1 MEKLDLDVL
10 KELSQMDLNG
20 LVSIYLPT
28 FKQGQEANQ
37 SRIRLK
43 NLIRDAEESLVE
55 NGFSEKVAL
64 ALLKPATKLLDETIF
79 WQNQELGLGIFLSPE
94 EMRYYKLPFEVE
106 ELAIVSNRFYIRP
119 LLKLFTSIENFNVLT
134 LSQAEVKLFEANP
147 YGIKKIEVPEID
159 ELVENYI
166 PANEL
171 HQEATSPKGAASGGG
186 PGMHGY
192 NEMSKT
198 EKNEISKHLRSIDKE
213 VNKVLKDT
221 KHPLIVYSVDYIYP
235 MYREVSSYPN
245 LMEES
250 IKGSPEGVGE
260 KEIHQ
265 KAVDVFKPR
274 VEKRLEKEI
283 EKFMTLLNTDSKL
296 GTDSIERIV
305 LSSNNGGVDTLFIA
319 EDVQKWGVFNEE
331 DNSLDVN
338 NKEDVGHV
346 DLMDKAA
353 MLTLSSGGT
362 VHVLQRDKMPSGK
375 PIAAVLRF

>member
-43 NLIRDAEESLVE
+43 NLIRDAEGSLVE
-55 NGFSEKVAL
+55 RGFSEKDAL
-64 ALLKPATKLLDETIF
+64 GLLKPVTKLLDETIF
-79 WQNQELGLGIFLSPE
+79 WQNQEHGLGIFVSPE
-94 EMRYYKLPFEVE
+94 GMRYYKLPFEVQ

-119 LLKLFTSIENFNVLT
+119 LLKLFTSVEDFNVLT
-134 LSQAEVKLFEANP
+134 LSQAEVKLYEANP
-147 YGIKKIEVPEID
+147 YGIRRIEVPEID

-171 HQEATSPKGAASGGG
+171 RQEATSPKGAASGGG

-213 VNKVLKDT
+213 VNRVLKDT
-221 KHPLIVYSVDYIYP
+221 KHPLIVYSVDYIFP
-235 MYREVSSYPN
+235 MYREVSSYSN

-250 IKGSPEGVGE
+250 IKGSPEGAGE

-265 KAVDVFKPR
+265 KAMEIFAPR
-274 VEKRLEKEI
+274 MERRLEKEV
-283 EKFMTLLNTDSKL
+283 EKFTTLLNTDSKL
-296 GTDSIERIV
+296 VTDSIERIV

-319 EDVQKWGVFNEE
+319 EDVQKWGFFNED
-331 DNSLDVN
+331 DNSLEVN
-338 NKEDVGHV
+338 NKEDIGQV

-375 PIAAVLRF
+375 TIAAVLRF

>member
-28 FKQGQEANQ
+28 FGHAQEANQ

-43 NLIRDAEESLVE
+43 NLLRNAEGGLVE
-55 NGFSEKVAL
+55 KGFSERDAQS
-64 ALLKPATKLLDETIF
+64 LLKPATRLLDETIF
-79 WQNQELGLGIFLSPE
+79 WQNQDKGLAILVSPE
-94 EMRYYKLPFEVE
+94 GMKYFRLPLDVE
-106 ELAIVSNRFYIRP
+106 EIAIVSNRYYIKP
-119 LLKLFTSIENFNVLT
+119 LLKLLASIEKFNILT
-134 LSQAEVKLFEANP
+134 LSQAEVRLFEADP
-147 YGIKKIEVPEID
+147 YRIRKIEVPEID
-159 ELVENYI
+159 ELVENYV

-186 PGMHGY
+186 PAMHGY

-213 VNKVLKDT
+213 VNRVLKET
-221 KHPLIVYSVDYIYP
+221 KNPLIVYSVDYIYP
-235 MYREVSSYPN
+235 MYRDVSSYSN

-260 KEIHQ
+260 KDIHE
-265 KAVDVFKPR
+265 KARGIFSPR
-274 VEKRLEKEI
+274 VEKRLQKEA
-283 EKFMTLLNTDSKL
+283 EKFKTLINTDSKL
-296 GTDSIERIV
+296 ASDSIERIV
-305 LSSNNGGVDTLFIA
+305 LSAYSGGVDTVFIA
-319 EDVQKWGVFNEE
+319 EDVQKWGIFNET

-346 DLMDKAA
+346 DLMDFVA
-353 MLTLSSGGT
+353 MQTLFNGGT
-362 VHVLQRDKMPSGK
+362 VHLMEAGKMPSSK
-375 PIAAVLRF
+375 PIAAILRF

>member
-1 MEKLDLDVL
+1 MKELDLDVL

-37 SRIRLK
+37 GRIRLK
-43 NLIRDAEESLVE
+43 NLLRDAEGDLVKS
-55 NGFSEKVAL
+55 GFSQKDAL
-64 ALLKPATKLLDETIF
+64 DLLKPASKLLDETIF
-79 WQNQELGLGIFLSPE
+79 WQNQEQGLGIFISPK
-94 EMRYYKLPFEVE
+94 EMRYHKLPFEVD
-106 ELAIVSNRFYIRP
+106 ELAVVSNRFYIRP
-119 LLKLFTSIENFNVLT
+119 LIRLFTSIENFNVLA
-134 LSQAEVKLFEANP
+134 LSQAEVRLFEASP
-147 YGIKKIEVPEID
+147 YGIEKIEVPEID

-166 PANEL
+166 PASEL

-213 VNKVLKDT
+213 VNKVLKET
-221 KHPLIVYSVDYIYP
+221 KHPLIVHSVDYIYP

-250 IKGSPEGVGE
+250 IKGSPEGLGE
-260 KEIHQ
+260 KEIHK
-265 KAVDVFKPR
+265 KAMEIYAPR
-274 VEKRLEKEI
+274 AEARLEREVEK
-283 EKFMTLLNTDSKL
+283 FTTLFNTDSKL

-305 LSSNNGGVDTLFIA
+305 LSSNIGGVDTLFIA
-319 EDVQKWGVFNEE
+319 DDVQKWGSFDED

-338 NKEDVGHV
+338 NKEDVGQV

-353 MLTLSSGGT
+353 MLTLSNGGR
-362 VHVLQRDKMPSGK
+362 VHVLKRDKMPSGK
-375 PIAAVLRF
+375 TIAAVLRF

>member
-10 KELSQMDLNG
+10 VELSQMDLNG

-43 NLIRDAEESLVE
+43 NLIRDAEGSLVE
-55 NGFSEKVAL
+55 KGFSEKDAL
-64 ALLKPATKLLDETIF
+64 AFLKPATKLLDETIF
-79 WQNQELGLGIFLSPE
+79 WQNQEHGLGIFITPE

-119 LLKLFTSIENFNVLT
+119 LLKLFTSIEDFNVLT

-147 YGIKKIEVPEID
+147 YGIEKIEVPEID

-171 HQEATSPKGAASGGG
+171 RQEATSPKGAASGGG

-213 VNKVLKDT
+213 VNRVLKDT

-235 MYREVSSYPN
+235 MYREVSSYSN

-250 IKGSPEGVGE
+250 IKGSPEGIGE

-265 KAVDVFKPR
+265 KAMDIFSPR
-274 VEKRLEKEI
+274 VEKRLEREVD
-283 EKFMTLLNTDSKL
+283 KFMTLLNTDSKL

-319 EDVQKWGVFNEE
+319 DDVQKWGFFNEE
-331 DNSLDVN
+331 DNSLEVN
-338 NKEDVGHV
+338 NKEDLGHV

-353 MLTLSSGGT
+353 MLTLLNGGT
-362 VHVLQRDKMPSGK
+362 VHVLKRDKMPSGK

>member
-10 KELSQMDLNG
+10 VELSQMDLNG

-43 NLIRDAEESLVE
+43 NLIRDAEGSLVE
-55 NGFSEKVAL
+55 KGFSEKDAL
-64 ALLKPATKLLDETIF
+64 GLLKPATKLLDETIF
-79 WQNQELGLGIFLSPE
+79 WQNQEHGLGIFISPV

-119 LLKLFTSIENFNVLT
+119 LLKLFTSIEDFNVLT

-171 HQEATSPKGAASGGG
+171 RQEATSPKGAASGGG

-213 VNKVLKDT
+213 VTRVLKDT

-235 MYREVSSYPN
+235 MYREVSSYSN

-250 IKGSPEGVGE
+250 IKGSPEGIGE

-265 KAVDVFKPR
+265 KAMDIFAPR
-274 VEKRLEKEI
+274 VEKRLEREVD
-283 EKFMTLLNTDSKL
+283 KFMTLLNTDSKL

-319 EDVQKWGVFNEE
+319 EDVQKWGFFNEE
-331 DNSLDVN
+331 DNRLEVN
-338 NKEDVGHV
+338 NKEDLGHV

-353 MLTLSSGGT
+353 MLTLSNGGT
-362 VHVLQRDKMPSGK
+362 VHVLKRDRMPSGK